1 MASCQIIR
9 PTITSPAPNA
19 LKSAATFESG
29 ATTSESSPC
38 ETRKIVAIMS
48 MDIDPSIPLPTQA
61 QRPHTAA
68 TILCYNCGAAI
79 DGTQAAGALCSDC
92 LKLTVD
98 ITQGIER
105 DGVLHMCRDCDRWHS
120 PPAQWVV
127 AAPESRELL
136 ALCLRKLRGLNKAR
150 IIDASFIWTEPHS
163 RRIKVKI
170 TVQQEALQG
179 TILQQTF
186 DVEFVQNFK
195 QCPDCAKSYTH
206 NTWRAVV
213 QVRQK
218 VPHKRTFLYLEQLIL
233 KQGVHK
239 ECINIKEV
247 QNGIDFYFAQRN
259 HAEKFVDFL
268 NSVTPVRSKKSQEL
282 ISVDIHTSTKSY
294 KFTFSCEL
302 VPICKDD
309 LVALPIKL
317 AKQIGNI
324 APLTLCYR
332 VGNAVNLLDPNTMQT
347 ADLSTPIY
355 WRTPFAPLADVR
367 ELVEFIVMDIE
378 PIGPQKGRFLLAEAT
393 VARASDLGVN
403 DTTYSI
409 RTHLG
414 SILHAGDSAMG
425 YHLTGTQ
432 FNNPNFEA
440 IEDSKQYSGQIPDV
454 ILVKKHYAA
463 RKKNKS
469 RNWKLRRMAR
479 EESEMKPRKQDVDRD
494 ELDYEQFLQD
504 LEADPDLRMGANL
517 YRDPAQRATDA
528 QSEMET
534 DGEDE
539 GLTVPMDQLI
549 DEMEEMGME
558 DDGEE

>member
-1 MASCQIIR
+1 
-9 PTITSPAPNA
+9 
-19 LKSAATFESG
+19 
-29 ATTSESSPC
+29 
-38 ETRKIVAIMS
+38 MS
-48 MDIDPSIPLPTQA
+48 MDIDSVPLPEH
-61 QRPHTAA
+61 RPTTAA
-68 TILCYNCGAAI
+68 TVLCYNCGAPI

-92 LKLTVD
+92 LRLTSD
-98 ITQGIER
+98 ITSGIER

-120 PPAQWVV
+120 PPSSWVV

-136 ALCLRKLRGLNKAR
+136 ALCLRKLRGLNKTR

-170 TVQQEALQG
+170 TVQSEASQG

-186 DVEFVQNFK
+186 DVEFVQQYK
-195 QCPDCAKSYTH
+195 QCPDCQKSYTH

-233 KQGVHK
+233 KQGAHK
-239 ECINIKEV
+239 ETINIKEV
-247 QNGIDFYFAQRN
+247 PNGIDFYFAQKN

-268 NSVTPVRSKKSQEL
+268 HSVTPVRTKKSQEL
-282 ISVDIHTSTKSY
+282 ISMDVHTSSKSY
-294 KFTFSCEL
+294 KFSFSCEL

-324 APLTLCYR
+324 SPLCICYR
-332 VGNAVNLLDPNTMQT
+332 IGTSVNFLDPNTLQF

-355 WRTPFAPLADVR
+355 WRTPFAPLADVQ
-367 ELVEFIVMDIE
+367 ELVEFVVMDIE
-378 PIGPQKGRFLLAEAT
+378 PIGPQKGRFLLADAT

-403 DTTYSI
+403 DTTYNI

-414 SILHAGDSAMG
+414 SILNAGDTAMG

-440 IEDSKQYSGQIPDV
+440 IEESKQYSGQIPDV
-454 ILVKKHYAA
+454 ILVKKHFER
-463 RKKNKS
+463 RKKRGANA

-479 EESEMKPRKQDVDRD
+479 EESDMKPRKQDADRD
-494 ELDYEQFLQD
+494 EIDYEQFLQD
-504 LEADPDLRMGANL
+504 LEADPELRQGLNM
-517 YRDPAQRATDA
+517 YRNHNVQ
-528 QSEMET
+528 QSKGDDMET
-534 DGEDE
+534 DGEDDGFE
-539 GLTVPMDQLI
+539 IPMEQLI
-549 DEMEEMGME
+549 DEMEDMGME
-558 DDGEE
+558 DVDEDEDEDEDEE